1 VVSAAARATHD
12 AGMTEAIR
20 VRGLRKRYG
29 DRTVVDGLD
38 FEVAWGACV
47 ALLGPNGAGKT
58 TTVEILEGYRRRDA
72 GEVRVCGADP
82 GTAGRAWRA
91 QLGIMPQDSRPSDE
105 LTVTELVSQFA
116 SYYPDPRG
124 AGEVIELV
132 GLGPQAAQRC
142 KRLSGGQQRRLDV
155 ALALVGRPRLLF
167 LDEPTTGFDPEV
179 RRQFWALLRALH
191 RDGTTVL
198 LTTHYLD
205 EAAQL
210 ADRVIVIAAGRVV
223 ADAAPDQL
231 GDRHLAAATV
241 SWTEQGTAQHATTDA
256 PTALITAL
264 AGRLG
269 GEVPDLVVHRR
280 SLEEAYL
287 ALVGGPS

>member
-1 VVSAAARATHD
+1 VVSRRAAATHLG
-12 AGMTEAIR
+12 AMTQAIR
-20 VRGLRKRYG
+20 VRGLHKRYG
-29 DRTVVDGLD
+29 DRHVVDGLD
-38 FEVAWGACV
+38 VDVPWGACV

-72 GEVRVCGADP
+72 GEVEVCGADP
-82 GTAGRAWRA
+82 GAAGAAWRA

-105 LTVTELVSQFA
+105 LTVHELVAQFA
-116 SYYPDPRG
+116 SYYPDPRP
-124 AGEVIELV
+124 AGEVIDLV
-132 GLGPQAAQRC
+132 GLGPQAGQRS

-155 ALALVGRPRLLF
+155 ALALIGRPRLLF

-179 RRQFWALLRALH
+179 RRQFWALIRDLR

-198 LTTHYLD
+198 LTTHYLE
-205 EAAQL
+205 EAAEL

-223 ADAAPDQL
+223 ADAPPDQL

-241 SWTEQGTAQHATTDA
+241 SWTEHGAPQHATTDA

-280 SLEEAYL
+280 TLEQAYL